1 MANLVQNGDFSA
13 GITDWLT
20 IDMTTTTDTFFGSSA
35 IQVDTTIA
43 FGGLLS
49 QSIDLTSVNVGDTIN
64 IAYYIA
70 AAIDTSTAPFRGGCN
85 FAAWLNTTNVIDG
98 GATQINGSLINDVNW
113 PLTNIEEY
121 YLQEFTWTVTPA
133 AKTNG
138 SIFLIFNI
146 SNGDFNTGIFTL
158 TEVWF
163 STTPFCYNEGT
174 QILCINRATNQE
186 EYRAIENIRIGDLV
200 QTYKRGPRAVTQIG
214 KGELMNSHTN
224 PKCCM
229 YKLPKSGNMIDDLI
243 ITGNHS
249 ILVDSYESREDEQLH
264 IANHGRDAR
273 IEDKRL
279 LLARLS
285 SKFIRLPEG
294 EKYTY
299 YQFSLDN
306 RGNNNFHYGVWANG
320 VLSESCSED
329 VYKTHNL
336 TPLN

>member
-13 GITDWLT
+13 GTANWLSTGGLVGITG
-20 IDMTTTTDTFFGSSA
+20 TFFGSSA
-35 IQVDTTIA
+35 IQVTQPP
-43 FGGLLS
+43 FEGLLS

-70 AAIDTSTAPFRGGCN
+70 AAIDTSTEAFRGGCN
-85 FAAWLNTTNVIDG
+85 FAAWLNTTNSIT
-98 GATQINGSLINDVNW
+98 GATPIDGSLINDVNW
-113 PLTNIEEY
+113 PLTNTEEY
-121 YLQEFTWTVTPA
+121 YLQEFTWTVTTA
-133 AKTNG
+133 AKNNG

-146 SNGDFNTGIFTL
+146 GNGDFNEDGLFTL

-229 YKLPKSGNMIDDLI
+229 YKLPKSDNMIDDLI